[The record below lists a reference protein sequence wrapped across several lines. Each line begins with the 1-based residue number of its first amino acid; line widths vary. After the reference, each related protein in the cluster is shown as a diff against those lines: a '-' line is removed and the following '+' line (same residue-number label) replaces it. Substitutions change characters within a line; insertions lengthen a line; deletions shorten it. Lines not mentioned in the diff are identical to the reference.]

1 MEKNSRWLER
11 ELAKDKREIIF
22 HKSKTI
28 RDILNTPKEEITK
41 GPQVKKKKKSKWT
54 QIKDNLK
61 RFFKL

>member
-41 GPQVKKKKKSKWT
+41 GPQVKKNKKSKWT